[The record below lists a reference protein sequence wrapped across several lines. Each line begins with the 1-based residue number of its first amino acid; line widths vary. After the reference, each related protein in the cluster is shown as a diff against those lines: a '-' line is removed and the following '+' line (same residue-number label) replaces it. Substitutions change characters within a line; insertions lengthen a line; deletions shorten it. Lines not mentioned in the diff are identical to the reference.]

1 MKILLM
7 ANTDWFLYRFR
18 LSLARRLREMGW
30 ETVLVSPHGPFVSR
44 IENENFKW
52 IPVRMNRRGIL
63 PHRELA
69 TMFHIRSI
77 YRSESPDIVHNFTM
91 KPVLYGSIAARLA
104 QIPHVVNS
112 IAGLGYLFLTRDLV
126 GMTLRNLLRPIFRY
140 ALSGTNL
147 RVVFENDGD
156 RDHFVQSGLVQQW
169 KTVVIH
175 GVGVDLEMYSP
186 VPEPPEPPLI
196 VMAGR
201 LLWDKGVGEFIEASR
216 VIRERQ
222 VDARFAL
229 VGAPDPGN
237 PATISEEKLQEWVQ
251 EGIIEWWG
259 QRDDMPEIFAKS
271 HIVVLPSYGEGF
283 PTVLMEA
290 AACSR
295 PVVATD
301 IPGCREV
308 VHHGKTGFLV
318 PVSDTMALAEAL
330 QKLLMDSDM
339 RIKFGKNGR
348 QLMEERFSQR
358 GINDQTVQVYEDLLL
373 GTPESE

>member
-1 MKILLM
+1 MKILLL

-30 ETVLVSPHGPFVSR
+30 ETVLASPHGPFVSR
-44 IENENFKW
+44 MESDNFKW

-63 PHRELA
+63 PHREFLSL
-69 TMFHIRSI
+69 FHISSI
-77 YRSESPDIVHNFTM
+77 YRNESPDIVHHFTM
-91 KPVLYGSIAARLA
+91 KPVLYGSIAARMA

-112 IAGLGYLFLTRDLV
+112 VAGLGYLFLTRDLK
-126 GMTLRNLLRPIFRY
+126 GMALRNLIRPIFRY

-175 GVGVDLEMYSP
+175 GVGIDLEMFSP
-186 VPEPPEPPLI
+186 VPEPPEPPLVI
-196 VMAGR
+196 LAGR
-201 LLWDKGVGEFIEASR
+201 LLKDKGVGEFVEASR
-216 VIRERQ
+216 VLRDRH
-222 VDARFAL
+222 VDARFVL

-237 PATISEEKLQEWVQ
+237 PATISDDKLQEWVQ
-251 EGIIEWWG
+251 EGVIEWWG
-259 QRDDMPEIFAKS
+259 QQDDMSEVFAKS
-271 HIVVLPSYGEGF
+271 HIVTLPSYGEGL

-295 PVVATD
+295 PIIATD

-308 VHHGKTGFLV
+308 VHHGETGFLV
-318 PVSDTMALAEAL
+318 PVGDAEALAEAL
-330 QKLLMDSDM
+330 EKLLIDSDM
-339 RIKFGKNGR
+339 RIKLGKNGR
-348 QLMEERFSQR
+348 QLMEQRFSQR
-358 GINDQTVQVYEDLLL
+358 RINDQTAQVYQDLVSS
-373 GTPESE
+373 TA